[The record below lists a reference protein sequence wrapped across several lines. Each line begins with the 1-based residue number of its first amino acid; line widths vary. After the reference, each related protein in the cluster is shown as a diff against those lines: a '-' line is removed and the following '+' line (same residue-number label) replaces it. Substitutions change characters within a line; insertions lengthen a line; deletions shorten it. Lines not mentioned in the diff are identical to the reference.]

1 MLLQLLLLKMAI
13 NYLRQQKLIID
24 VTHNFEVYASLLIT
38 LLLTVW
44 TLIQKQVKDLTG
56 QYKTRTA
63 DHGLRTGYKIW
74 NRYKTRTTD

>member
-38 LLLTVW
+38 LLLAVW
-44 TLIQKQVKDLTG
+44 TLIQKQV
-56 QYKTRTA
+56 RTA
-63 DHGLRTGYKIW
+63 DW
-74 NRYKTRTTD
+74 V